1 MAPIFRRQ
9 RRRDDPP
16 GRKRKKAGHVKAR
29 EKARHMT
36 GQSDKRKTWRLA
48 NRERSVQY
56 LKAWRAKKRE
66 EKQDRKSMKRL
77 NAARNEEKQDEWKP
91 PMIMKQRTVLG
102 SKTYTQLRKGVY
114 DMPVRRAPPTSS
126 KYLQWHYRSN
136 RRNRLKRKKVCQIKA
151 ALRQA
156 PPSELPAQLIWERL
170 SAALPKEPRTFNF
183 RPTQDDLDE
192 IARIE
197 ALRAYERACYRRRLA
212 RYEEL
217 TITSKSD
224 RYSLRHEDPS
234 LNLTLLGKPHKRNAL
249 AKGYKPTEEAKLTKE
264 AEPTAQVPER
274 TDDAKPTIQTEP
286 TDKDE
291 SSEEGESRD
300 EDESSEHA
308 DTSDEEEST
317 TCYFEDDGAAWS
329 VMTKALQNVQVP
341 FELPNEWLHESPE
354 LNASS
359 PESSNVSNHEVPS
372 QRLVVVPEKTI
383 DKISEKQKQHCHVEM
398 PFGLPIEMLTSSYE
412 AAASKYALSH
422 IMTDKR
428 EDVMTQFWLA
438 MESNL
443 AECASDFDMV
453 HDTFQDATMDQ
464 ISVSPQGVSSDDEV
478 VTQEVVP
485 MVVKPP
491 QPCEDVRFI
500 RMKEAD
506 PAMAAS
512 LDVLLEKHRGV
523 LWKDQICE
531 FREEVVINI

>member
-1 MAPIFRRQ
+1 MAPILRRQ

-56 LKAWRAKKRE
+56 LRAWRAKKRE

-77 NAARNEEKQDEWKP
+77 KAARKGEKQDELKP

-102 SKTYTQLRKGVY
+102 SETSTQLRKDFY

-126 KYLQWHYRSN
+126 RFLQWHYRSN
-136 RRNRLKRKKVCQIKA
+136 RRTRLKKKKLCQINA

-156 PPSELPAQLIWERL
+156 PPSELSPQLIWERL
-170 SAALPKEPRTFNF
+170 SAALPKVPRTFNF
-183 RPTQDDLDE
+183 RPTQDDFDE
-192 IARIE
+192 IARVE
-197 ALRAYERACYRRRLA
+197 ALRAYERACYRRRIA
-212 RYEEL
+212 RYAAL
-217 TITSKSD
+217 SITSRSD
-224 RYSLRHEDPS
+224 RYTLRHEDPS
-234 LNLTLLGKPHKRNAL
+234 LNLTLL
-249 AKGYKPTEEAKLTKE
+249 EAKLTKE
-264 AEPTAQVPER
+264 GEPTEVPER
-274 TDDAKPTIQTEP
+274 TDDAKSTIQTES

-291 SSEEGESRD
+291 SSKEVESSD
-300 EDESSEHA
+300 EDESTEHA
-308 DTSDEEEST
+308 GTFDEEEST
-317 TCYFEDDGAAWS
+317 TCYFEDDGAAWR
-329 VMTKALQNVQVP
+329 VMTKALRNVEVP
-341 FELPNEWLHESPE
+341 FELPNEWFHESPE
-354 LNASS
+354 PKVSS
-359 PESSNVSNHEVPS
+359 TELSNVSNNEVPS
-372 QRLVVVPEKTI
+372 QRLVVVPEKTL
-383 DKISEKQKQHCHVEM
+383 DKISEKQKQHCDMEM

-412 AAASKYALSH
+412 EAASKYALSH
-422 IMTDKR
+422 IMTEKR

-443 AECASDFDMV
+443 AECESDFEMV
-453 HDTFQDATMDQ
+453 HDTFQDATIDQ
-464 ISVSPQGVSSDDEV
+464 YVSPQGVPSDNEV

-491 QPCEDVRFI
+491 QPCEDIRFI